1 MYYDVGAI
9 MRCKK
14 GKEQGGLFDYLER
27 KEALAKQE
35 RGLDRL
41 NAYVDWE
48 AFRPVLESCIKFKEK
63 PKGGPRPW
71 DLVLM
76 LKILVLQ
83 KFHGLSDDETEFQIL
98 DRFSFQRFVGL
109 DVGDTVPDSKTL
121 WLFKERLGEEG
132 IKALFEHLDHTLR
145 TRGLIGKAGKIVDA
159 SFVEAPKQ
167 HNSREDNA
175 IIKQGERPKSFD
187 ENPHKGAQKD
197 TDARWTK
204 KNDETHFGYKNHTKV
219 DAASKLIV
227 QWHVTPANVHD
238 SQALETLVEQADGT
252 LYADSAYKSEQSDM
266 MLETNGIENQIHER
280 AYRDHP
286 LTELQKELNRL
297 KSRIRARIEHIY
309 GRLAQY
315 GADLFRRVG
324 IKRATFEIGLGNL
337 VYNLDRC
344 AKLARQA

>member
-1 MYYDVGAI
+1 
-9 MRCKK
+9 MRYKK
-14 GKEQGGLFDYLER
+14 GQEQGGLFDYQER
-27 KEALAKQE
+27 KQALAKKE

-41 NAYVDWE
+41 SAFVDWE
-48 AFRPVLESCIKFKEK
+48 SFRPILEGRIQFKEK

-109 DVGDTVPDSKTL
+109 DVGDDVPDSKTI
-121 WLFKERLGEEG
+121 WLFKERLGEDG
-132 IKALFEHLDHTLR
+132 IKALFEHLDSTLR
-145 TRGLIGKAGKIVDA
+145 KRGLIGKAGKIVDA
-159 SFVEAPKQ
+159 SFIEAPKQ
-167 HNSREDNA
+167 RNKREENDL
-175 IIKQGERPKSFD
+175 IKDGKRPESFD

-204 KNDETHFGYKNHTKV
+204 KGGEAHFGYKNHAKV

-227 QWHVTPANVHD
+227 AWEVTPANVHD
-238 SQALETLVEQADGT
+238 SQALEALVDEGDGT
-252 LYADSAYKSEQSDM
+252 LYADSAYRSEESGKL
-266 MLETNGIENQIHER
+266 LEERKIENQIHER
-280 AYRDHP
+280 AYRGHP
-286 LTELQKELNRL
+286 LGQWQKKLNRL
-297 KSRIRARIEHIY
+297 KSSIRVRVEHVF

-324 IKRATFEIGLGNL
+324 INRAKFETGLGNL
-337 VYNLDRC
+337 VYNMDRC
-344 AKLARQA
+344 ARLGCRA